1 MSTERPALFSDAW
14 WDLVLAAWNASGEVA
29 SLARFGLASF
39 QVAGA
44 ATPPVWVQWDAAGVA
59 TRRAPGTRDCPQ
71 FVASEANWRALI
83 GGRFG
88 AGMGVLRLKITFRGQ
103 VRRVL
108 PYTGGLNALARVARP
123 FT

>member
-14 WDLVLAAWNASGEVA
+14 WDLVLAAWNASGEAA

-39 QVAGA
+39 QVSDA
-44 ATPPVWVQWDAAGVA
+44 ASPPVWVHWDAAGQA
-59 TRRAPGTRDCPQ
+59 ARRGAGTRDCPQ
-71 FVASEANWRALI
+71 FAASEANWRALMA
-83 GGRFG
+83 GRFG
-88 AGMGVLRLKITFRGQ
+88 VGMGVLRLKITFRGQ

-123 FT
+123 FA